1 MPIRISE
8 QTKRTINENKK
19 DRQRVGDK
27 RTKDQNIKNETEEEE
42 ERMERKRERETTT
55 NKGEHKTKEG
65 DKTKNTHRRLVL
77 DPQCCCGRLLMGPM
91 GSQMVWAPLPS
102 KVSHEVDIFVR
113 LFVPHIFGC
122 RFASV
127 NDLARTVLSDE
138 YFRIFCSHSQLVC

>member
-1 MPIRISE
+1 MEESNDH
-8 QTKRTINENKK
+8 KR
-19 DRQRVGDK
+19 RR
-27 RTKDQNIKNETEEEE
+27 
-42 ERMERKRERETTT
+42 TT
-55 NKGEHKTKEG
+55 NKGEHKTKER
-65 DKTKNTHRRLVL
+65 DKNTHRRLVL

-127 NDLARTVLSDE
+127 NDLARSVLPDE
-138 YFRIFCSHSQLVC
+138 YFQNFLQPFATCLLLLCCVGQHDGLANGLLMLQRQISITWQNAAVDAP